1 MSYILDALKKS
12 EAERSQADGS
22 KGAALRAAQP
32 VPKSGSALF
41 WLIGALLIM
50 NGLLL
55 SLYLGGGD
63 REEPMVN
70 GAGEQ
75 SVAGETGVAPVPSAS
90 QPPDSRDAGRG
101 EGSADAVTGMGA
113 ARLAPGPAAPRDETR
128 VVEASIA
135 DLMVRK
141 GGVGVEDA
149 VVDGKQDEV
158 EQGGSPRGPR
168 AAPEVPATPAPSRE
182 GVLIPQT
189 ESPVVAELIQ
199 EELADRKRRR
209 DGANGETVAVAPV
222 PVAGEVAAV
231 ATDPVESR
239 DGRAAHAR
247 IPEPN
252 APPLLDDMSPD
263 FRERVPDLGINVYV
277 YAEEPERRFVMI
289 NMRKY
294 REGNRLGEGL
304 VLEAIGK
311 EALTLDFEG
320 TRFRV
325 AR

>member
-22 KGAALRAAQP
+22 KGAALRAAEP

-63 REEPMVN
+63 REESMVN
-70 GAGEQ
+70 GVGEP
-75 SVAGETGVAPVPSAS
+75 SVAGETGGPPAPSAAP
-90 QPPDSRDAGRG
+90 PPDSRDAG
-101 EGSADAVTGMGA
+101 AVTGMGA
-113 ARLAPGPAAPRDETR
+113 ARLAPGPAAPRDATR
-128 VVEASIA
+128 GVEASIA

-311 EALTLDFEG
+311 EALTLEFEG